1 LTTADPV
8 TDAAPVEILFYHL
21 QRRPLEAVLPQLLE
35 RSLQRGWRVVVE
47 AVTPERMAAL
57 DDHLWTY
64 ADDSFL
70 PHASERE
77 AGVADEPVVLTTG
90 NGNPNGATVRFLVE
104 GAPLPQRM
112 DDLHRLVVMFDGN
125 DDTALAAARA
135 AWAELKTGG
144 HRPTYWQQDDD
155 GRWQKKA

>member
-8 TDAAPVEILFYHL
+8 TDVAPVEILFYHL

-35 RSLQRGWRVVVE
+35 RSLQRGWKVVVQ

-57 DDHLWTY
+57 DDHLWTF

>member
-1 LTTADPV
+1 MTTADPV

-21 QRRPLEAVLPQLLE
+21 QRRPLETVLPQLLE
-35 RSLQRGWRVVVE
+35 RSLQRGWKVVVQ

-77 AGVADEPVVLTTG
+77 AGVADEPVVLTTED
-90 NGNPNGATVRFLVE
+90 GNPNGATVRFLVE

-125 DDTALAAARA
+125 DDTALASARA
-135 AWAELKTGG
+135 TWAELKSGG

>member
-1 LTTADPV
+1 MTTADPV

-21 QRRPLEAVLPQLLE
+21 QRRPLETVLPQLLE
-35 RSLQRGWRVVVE
+35 RSLQRGWKVVVQ

-125 DDTALAAARA
+125 DDTALASARA
-135 AWAELKTGG
+135 TWAELKSGG

>member
-35 RSLQRGWRVVVE
+35 RSLQRGWKVVVQ

-90 NGNPNGATVRFLVE
+90 DGNPNGATVRFLVE
-104 GAPLPQRM
+104 GAPLPPRM

-125 DDTALAAARA
+125 DDTALASARA
-135 AWAELKTGG
+135 TWAELKSGG